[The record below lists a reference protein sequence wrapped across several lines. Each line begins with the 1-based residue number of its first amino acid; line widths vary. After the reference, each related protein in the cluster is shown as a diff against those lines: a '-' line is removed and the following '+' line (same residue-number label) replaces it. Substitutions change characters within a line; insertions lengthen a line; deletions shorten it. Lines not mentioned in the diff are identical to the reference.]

1 MPEEKSKPEGK
12 KLRRPID
19 DVRDELLKDP
29 DVKEQARLLQIPVEQ
44 YVEKILD
51 YASHPEKPPAIMIV
65 PDEALKKED
74 PSIPTV
80 AEVETHLQRMVN
92 GDIPIIPGQ
101 ATDGFNK
108 GPTPAQYQRTLGG
121 EDSVPYKVPPK
132 SDAASKELS
141 QELELQRPK
150 PKFKP

>member
-1 MPEEKSKPEGK
+1 MSEEKSKPEGK

-29 DVKEQARLLQIPVEQ
+29 DVKEQASLLKIPVEQ

-80 AEVETHLQRMVN
+80 AEVENHLQKMVK
-92 GDIPIIPGQ
+92 GEIPIIPGQ
-101 ATDGFNK
+101 TQDGFSK
-108 GPTPAQYQRTLGG
+108 GPTPSQYGRTLGA
-121 EDSVPYKVPPK
+121 EESVPYKVPPK

>member
-1 MPEEKSKPEGK
+1 MSEEKSKAEGK
-12 KLRRPID
+12 KLRRPVD
-19 DVRDELLKDP
+19 DVREELMKDA
-29 DVKEQARLLQIPVEQ
+29 DVKEQARLLKIPVEQ

-51 YASHPEKPPAIMIV
+51 YAVHPEKPPAIMIV

-80 AEVETHLQRMVN
+80 TEVENHLQKLVK
-92 GDIPIIPGQ
+92 GEIPIIPGQ
-101 ATDGFNK
+101 AQDGFSK
-108 GPTPAQYQRTLGG
+108 GPTPSQYQKTLGA
-121 EDSVPYKVPPK
+121 EESIPYKVPN
-132 SDAASKELS
+132 SAGSTAEELS

>member
-1 MPEEKSKPEGK
+1 MSEEKSNAEGK
-12 KLRRPID
+12 KLRRPVD
-19 DVRDELLKDP
+19 DVREELMKDA
-29 DVKEQARLLQIPVEQ
+29 DVKEQARLLKIPVEQ

-51 YASHPEKPPAIMIV
+51 YAVHPEKPPAIMIV

-80 AEVETHLQRMVN
+80 AEVENHLQKLVK
-92 GDIPIIPGQ
+92 GEIPIIPGKAQ
-101 ATDGFNK
+101 DGFSK
-108 GPTPAQYQRTLGG
+108 GPTPSQYQRTLGA
-121 EDSVPYKVPPK
+121 EESIPYKVPPT
-132 SDAASKELS
+132 SGSTSEELS